1 MYVIHYIG
9 GAINVKKMPK
19 AQAVEYAKQIN
30 DNPTGVFPERV
41 KLAQSAEA
49 RDIMQKRLFAQ
60 SIFHRHS
67 DVYGMSMSELGFT
80 DRRKGYWYLCRR
92 VSIDSDVT
100 LNVRIA
106 KDGHDW
112 QIDVLD
118 ECFCQP
124 YDYQYLLS
132 VNPTLDYANN
142 VADECEKWYRRL
154 SEWGLLSGWHEGMYV

>member
-9 GAINVKKMPK
+9 GAINVKKMSK

-67 DVYGMSMSELGFT
+67 DVYGMSMSEL
-80 DRRKGYWYLCRR
+80 
-92 VSIDSDVT
+92 
-100 LNVRIA
+100 
-106 KDGHDW
+106 
-112 QIDVLD
+112 
-118 ECFCQP
+118 
-124 YDYQYLLS
+124 
-132 VNPTLDYANN
+132 VNTVNEY
-142 VADECEKWYRRL
+142 CC
-154 SEWGLLSGWHEGMYV
+154 